1 MTSGSTANDAA
12 GELFEISRVLDA
24 PRDRVWQAF
33 ATAEA
38 LAQWWGPVGFT
49 IEVKKLKFRAGGIFH
64 YCMKSPM
71 GDMWGRFIYR
81 EIAAPERIVFINS
94 FSDPQGEI
102 TRAPFPGLDLWP
114 LEVLNTMTL
123 VEKDGKTTLD
133 LRGGPINAT
142 AEELA
147 VFRAGFDSMR
157 QGFGGTWDQLAAYL
171 SRGTQ

>member
-1 MTSGSTANDAA
+1 MTSANTSTEAS
-12 GELFEISRVLDA
+12 GELFVISRVLDA
-24 PRDRVWQAF
+24 SRERVWQAF
-33 ATAEA
+33 AMAEA
-38 LAQWWGPVGFT
+38 LAQWWGPVGFA
-49 IEVKKLKFRAGGIFH
+49 IEVKRLEFRPGGMFH
-64 YCMKSPM
+64 YCMKSPT

-102 TRAPFPGLDLWP
+102 TRAPFPGPWP
-114 LEVLNTMTL
+114 LEVLNTLTL
-123 VEKDGKTTLD
+123 LEENGKTTLN

-171 SRGTQ
+171 SRSA